1 MKNPPNENTVPKPSI
16 VRSSAIDYLRAL
28 ITVLVLFL
36 HAILAYPTWGKFDPA
51 DYVDHSAAP
60 IVDAAKW
67 VGFDLAPLL
76 LNLFFMAL
84 MFFISGLFVWKSLVK
99 KGSMHFL
106 KDRALRLG
114 IPFVISLTVIMPL
127 AYYPSF
133 LMTGATTDF
142 FSYWMGWSWFSG
154 PAWFI
159 SMLLVFNL
167 VAVVCFWAFSKS
179 TIELPDILFT
189 KPLVFFLALLGLSL
203 AVFTPLLYLFG
214 PFQWI
219 AFGPLLVGQACRIF
233 SYLVYFFAGVA
244 VGAYGLDKS
253 ILRQEGPLSRQWFFW
268 LIASLFST
276 LFLLI
281 TYTSV
286 HPDAP
291 PKPWVPP
298 AGLMSLGFSM
308 ALYCAVVSIT
318 FIALFLRFANT
329 RYSII
334 DNLCDNAYGIYLVH
348 YPFIIWSQYTLLGSS
363 MPAISKALIVFI
375 VTLGLSW
382 GTSALLRS
390 IPGARKIL

>member
-1 MKNPPNENTVPKPSI
+1 M
-16 VRSSAIDYLRAL
+16 
-28 ITVLVLFL
+28 TVLVLVL
-36 HAILAYPTWGKFDPA
+36 HAILAYPTWGKFNPA
-51 DYVDHSAAP
+51 DYGNHSAAP

-67 VGFDLAPLL
+67 KGFDLVPLL

-84 MFFISGLFVWKSLVK
+84 MFLISGLFVWKSLVK
-99 KGSMHFL
+99 KGSVHFL
-106 KDRALRLG
+106 KDRGLRLG

-167 VAVVCFWAFSKS
+167 VAVFCFWIFSKS
-179 TIELPDILFT
+179 TSALPAIIFT
-189 KPLVFFLALLGLSL
+189 KPLVFFLTLLTLSL
-203 AVFTPLLYLFG
+203 AGFIPLLYLYG
-214 PFQWI
+214 PFLWI
-219 AFGPLLVGQACRIF
+219 AFGPLLVGQACRVLL
-233 SYLVYFFAGVA
+233 YLVYFFAGVA

-268 LIASLFST
+268 VIASLFST
-276 LFLLI
+276 LFLLM

-286 HPDAP
+286 HLDPFT
-291 PKPWVPP
+291 PWTAP
-298 AGLMSLGFSM
+298 AGWINLGFSM
-308 ALYCAVVSIT
+308 TLYCVVVSIT

-363 MPAISKALIVFI
+363 MPATAKALIVFI
-375 VTLGLSW
+375 ITLGLSW

-390 IPGARKIL
+390 IPGVRKIL